1 MAKKMYC
8 VQECFTGEDWIIMA
22 RNKDEA
28 VVIFEECCLDAD
40 QEEWE
45 LEITKLLGPA
55 VEIKYELKVR

>member
-28 VVIFEECCLDAD
+28 EVIFEECCLDAD

-45 LEITKLLGPA
+45 LEITKLLGQ
-55 VEIKYELKVR
+55 